1 MASLIAFVAHWAC
14 ITSINTESFAP
25 QWCSRRDSC
34 CHWPVVHI
42 LHWQRNKLTEYGKAI
57 HYSKSDVG
65 QLEHRENEQYCG
77 KRTAIQAQSRP
88 PLTVRSSR
96 RTLVRSL
103 AEEGHAVQRK
113 LEMPLLLAA
122 RCIFGSVVTVICP
135 LDSFTDRLR
144 SSRGSPLTL
153 FYSFSMPCCAWPAS
167 ISCLCTNFTARA
179 PTQVFSL
186 PSPAPV
192 DKETGWQF
200 GSFPEGWQEWTRNLT
215 KSLGD
220 DGKKEI
226 VCILLESSAS
236 VASWKHNCLSLKMP
250 FLCLR
255 YLMYRWVHC

>member
-1 MASLIAFVAHWAC
+1 M
-14 ITSINTESFAP
+14 
-25 QWCSRRDSC
+25 
-34 CHWPVVHI
+34 HI

-144 SSRGSPLTL
+144 SSRGSPLTYFIL
-153 FYSFSMPCCAWPAS
+153 FFFYALLCVTS
-167 ISCLCTNFTARA
+167 IYFMLVHQFHCTCTHSG
-179 PTQVFSL
+179 VFFAL
-186 PSPAPV
+186 ACP
-192 DKETGWQF
+192 G
-200 GSFPEGWQEWTRNLT
+200 
-215 KSLGD
+215 
-220 DGKKEI
+220 
-226 VCILLESSAS
+226 
-236 VASWKHNCLSLKMP
+236 
-250 FLCLR
+250 
-255 YLMYRWVHC
+255 